1 MDAAVKLPALAA
13 ENDLGKTMLAGV
25 AVTFAVLAGMDHA
38 SADQFFLDQQE
49 DAALRTSIQ
58 LWIGLSSNFVAVYFK
73 SRSGDPCHNG
83 SCVVPL
89 NSEGFTD

>member
-49 DAALRTSIQ
+49 DVLRNDRFMVALHVVLRDGAVVLDTLFRQ
-58 LWIGLSSNFVAVYFK
+58 KVRGIGLLQERVTDVSS
-73 SRSGDPCHNG
+73 
-83 SCVVPL
+83 
-89 NSEGFTD
+89 